1 MSTYK
6 TATFPPYLFKTKDF
20 IKKENNFCIPR
31 SICPHCRV
39 IQCGDVMRAGEE
51 VFRNR
56 A

>member
-1 MSTYK
+1 MK
-6 TATFPPYLFKTKDF
+6 
-20 IKKENNFCIPR
+20 IENNFCSFR
-31 SICPHCRV
+31 SLYPHCRV